1 MSNERH
7 RMVLQHELNG
17 ITIRMLA
24 DALVVVLAK
33 T

>member
-1 MSNERH
+1 
-7 RMVLQHELNG
+7 MVLQHELNG

>member
-1 MSNERH
+1 
-7 RMVLQHELNG
+7 MVLQHELNG
-17 ITIRMLA
+17 TTIRMLA